1 MCYKLLKIQ
10 IKTLF
15 NTVLVMTDK
24 NYTIGILYGTDPD
37 TEMLA
42 QKFAG
47 NLINNEEFCKACEDL
62 EQNVKCDKCREHLKS
77 FSGGIYFYDKVGEN
91 VPDFIEEPEQ
101 YLPKNLP
108 SVDFILVVGI
118 HQDLLSGLPEYLKDS
133 ENLKAV
139 IVPVENPKWAPAGLQ
154 VQVLEDFE
162 KSGIQA
168 AFPKPFCALSKE
180 LNEDN
185 KIGFHLTKEHNY
197 IYEFIDYYKIG
208 APIVSFLLNKDGES
222 IEDSCVLQ
230 SAPCGSTYYICQQLK
245 SKYFKNGKAGN
256 LSLNER
262 ISKAHHAYPCNASM
276 DQDSILKDSIL
287 HVAGY
292 LVRNAVRRDLNL
304 EEQEGE
310 KLVYVIK

>member
-1 MCYKLLKIQ
+1 MLS
-10 IKTLF
+10 
-15 NTVLVMTDK
+15 NK
-24 NYTIGILYGTDPD
+24 NYKIGILYGTHPD

-77 FSGGIYFYDKVGEN
+77 FAGSIYFYEKIGEN
-91 VPDFIEEPEQ
+91 IPDFIEEPEL

-108 SVDFILVVGI
+108 PVDFVLVVGI
-118 HQDLLSGLPEYLKDS
+118 HQDLLSGLPYYLKDKKS
-133 ENLKAV
+133 VKAV
-139 IVPVENPKWAPAGLQ
+139 IVPIENPKWVPAGLQ
-154 VQVLEDFE
+154 VQVLEEFE
-162 KSGIQA
+162 KYGIQA
-168 AFPKPFCALSKE
+168 AFPKPFCALSRE
-180 LNEDN
+180 LNEYN

-197 IYEFIDYYKIG
+197 VYEFIDYFKIG
-208 APIVSFLLNKDGES
+208 VPIVSILLSKDGES

-230 SAPCGSTYYICQQLK
+230 SAPCGSSYYVCQQLK
-245 SKYFKNGKAGN
+245 SKYFKNGKSGE

-276 DQDSILKDSIL
+276 DQDNILKDSIL
-287 HVAGY
+287 HVGGY
-292 LVRNAVRRDLNL
+292 LIRSAIRRELNL
-304 EEQEGE
+304 EEEEGE